1 MPQTRARLSRCCR
14 TVLTDSQVVIGY
26 IKNEARRFH
35 IFVAN
40 RVQEMHSC
48 TKPDQWHYV
57 GTDTNPADAAS
68 RGLIAHQLVH
78 DSCWLKGPKFLWS
91 SNVHSVQPCYKPDPL
106 DSQDPE
112 VKKASTLAT
121 QTMEKC
127 PRHFESSRLSSIS
140 DWFRAKNAVALCLL
154 LKSHLRERRMKESS
168 QVPKSKL
175 REVHHQK
182 PKVED
187 FDIIRSVQHEQFEEE
202 IKTLRS
208 LNANREFLSRE
219 AVKQRD
225 SSLKKT
231 SCMYHLDPYLDADGI
246 L

>member
-1 MPQTRARLSRCCR
+1 
-14 TVLTDSQVVIGY
+14 
-26 IKNEARRFH
+26 
-35 IFVAN
+35 
-40 RVQEMHSC
+40 
-48 TKPDQWHYV
+48 
-57 GTDTNPADAAS
+57 
-68 RGLIAHQLVH
+68 
-78 DSCWLKGPKFLWS
+78 
-91 SNVHSVQPCYKPDPL
+91 
-106 DSQDPE
+106 
-112 VKKASTLAT
+112 
-121 QTMEKC
+121 
-127 PRHFESSRLSSIS
+127 
-140 DWFRAKNAVALCLL
+140 
-154 LKSHLRERRMKESS
+154 MKESS